1 MHTIK
6 CGGETFCLR
15 CSKVNEKER
24 TSIEYLVKLAAA
36 GARGKSVQVHVPNWM
51 EILQLG
57 AEHNVIPL
65 IACAVKDSP
74 TIECPDQIKE
84 YLLNAMR
91 SSASLN
97 MIRRQRIMHLIR
109 ELKAAEIPVKLLKG
123 YAISDCYAYPDC
135 RDSVD
140 TDFLISIKQ
149 ENMACALFEEH
160 GFRIKPREATSQHV
174 ICQHSKYGMVEL
186 HVKLY
191 ADLIED
197 VWFQGM
203 KEDELL
209 KENEIE
215 RSSCD
220 GEYNTL
226 GNTDHL
232 IFLVL
237 HMMKHFISGGLT
249 IKMMLDIALHF
260 QQNKDTIDAERFWQ
274 IMKRLSYST
283 FVSSMLQVMI
293 AQEDFEPAD
302 FPGLESVP
310 PENVQLLLNDL
321 VEGGYMGA
329 KQKKERHESGM
340 AYNRQMLL
348 KKKSQVQYSLYML
361 WWKARTGAKYM
372 FPSIKLLQSEHR
384 ITKTHP
390 ATIPFVWVYH
400 VIAFPIKKVQKGVL
414 QRDILTASEG
424 RTDIAQQRMKMFHSL
439 GML

>member
-1 MHTIK
+1 MLNVK
-6 CGGETFCLR
+6 ETA
-15 CSKVNEKER
+15 
-24 TSIEYLVKLAAA
+24 SIEYLIKLAAA
-36 GARGKSVQVHVPNWM
+36 GARGEFVQVQAVNWM

-74 TIECPDQIKE
+74 AIECPDQIRE

-91 SSASLN
+91 SSASRN

-109 ELKAAEIPVKLLKG
+109 ELKAERIPVKILKG

-135 RDSVD
+135 RESVD
-140 TDFLISIKQ
+140 TDLLISIKQ
-149 ENMACALFEEH
+149 EKQACALFEKH
-160 GFRIKPREATSQHV
+160 GFRVRPREATSQHV
-174 ICQHSKYGMVEL
+174 ICQQAKYGMVEL

-203 KEDELL
+203 KEEELL

-215 RSSCD
+215 RSSSD
-220 GEYNTL
+220 GNYNTL

-232 IFLVL
+232 IFLAL

-260 QQNKDTIDAERFWQ
+260 QQNKDTINTERFWH
-274 IMKRLSYST
+274 IMRQLNYST

-293 AQEDFEPAD
+293 DQDVFKPTD
-302 FPGLESVP
+302 FPGMESVP
-310 PENVQLLLNDL
+310 AENVKLLLDDL
-321 VEGGYMGA
+321 FEGGYMGV

-348 KKKSQVQYSLYML
+348 KKKSQGQYSLYML
-361 WWKARTGAKYM
+361 WWKARAGAKYM
-372 FPSIKLLQSEHR
+372 FPSIKLLQSKYR
-384 ITKTHP
+384 IAQTHP
-390 ATIPFVWVYH
+390 VTIPFIWVYH
-400 VIAFPIKKVQKGVL
+400 VVMFPIKKVQKGVL
-414 QRDILTASEG
+414 QRDIHSGNEK
-424 RTDIAQQRMKMFHSL
+424 RTDIAKQRIEMFKSL
-439 GML
+439 GMIE

>member
-1 MHTIK
+1 MLNVK
-6 CGGETFCLR
+6 ETA
-15 CSKVNEKER
+15 
-24 TSIEYLVKLAAA
+24 SIEYLIKLAAA
-36 GARGKSVQVHVPNWM
+36 GARGEVTQVQGVDWM

-65 IACAVKDSP
+65 IACAIKDLP
-74 TIECPDQIKE
+74 ELDCPDQIRD
-84 YLLNAMR
+84 YLLNVMR

-97 MIRRQRIMHLIR
+97 MIRRQRIMLLIR
-109 ELKAAEIPVKLLKG
+109 ELKAEGIPAKVLKG

-140 TDFLISIKQ
+140 TDLLISIKQ
-149 ENMACALFEEH
+149 EKQACALFEKH
-160 GFRIKPREATSQHV
+160 GFRVRTREATSQHV

-197 VWFQGM
+197 VWFQGL
-203 KEDELL
+203 KEEELL
-209 KENEIE
+209 KETEIV
-215 RSSCD
+215 RNSSD
-220 GEYNTL
+220 GEYSTL

-260 QQNKDTIDAERFWQ
+260 QQNKDTINADRFWQ
-274 IMKRLSYST
+274 IMKQLNYST

-293 AQEDFEPAD
+293 DHDAFVHAD

-310 PENVQLLLNDL
+310 SENARLLLNDL
-321 VEGGYMGA
+321 AEGGYMGV
-329 KQKKERHESGM
+329 KQKKERYESGM
-340 AYNRQMLL
+340 AYNRQMLM
-348 KKKSQVQYSLYML
+348 KKKSQGQYSLYML

-372 FPSIKLLQSEHR
+372 FPSIKLLQSEYR
-384 ITKTHP
+384 IAQTHP
-390 ATIPFVWVYH
+390 VAIPFIWVYH
-400 VIAFPIKKVQKGVL
+400 VVMFPIKKVRKGVL
-414 QRDILTASEG
+414 QRDIHSGNEE
-424 RTDIAQQRMKMFHSL
+424 RTDIAQQRIEMFKAL
-439 GML
+439 GMLE